1 MVYRKTHILLFGCF
15 LFITS
20 RVFAQ
25 DQRKADSLAVIY
37 EKNTLTD
44 TAKFKLLQELSFYE
58 PDSKK
63 GLKYAEE
70 LITLSEQAGNNK
82 YLRAGYFLKGT
93 RKRLLGQLDEALAAY
108 IKSVEIARKSHHLK
122 GEGEAYSAI
131 ADIYTI
137 ANNLPNAKNYYNKAI
152 FTLRQSKSQ
161 SKTE

>member
-1 MVYRKTHILLFGCF
+1 MFHRKAYFLLIGFFC
-15 LFITS
+15 LIIS
-20 RVFAQ
+20 RVYTQ

-70 LITLSEQAGNNK
+70 LITLSEQAGNNT

-93 RKRLLGQLDEALAAY
+93 RKRLLGQLDEALEAY
-108 IKSVEIARKSHHLK
+108 IKSV
-122 GEGEAYSAI
+122 
-131 ADIYTI
+131 
-137 ANNLPNAKNYYNKAI
+137 
-152 FTLRQSKSQ
+152 
-161 SKTE
+161 